1 MPENPAEREPHEPP
15 RETLIASSSSSIA
28 KAIRGAKGRT
38 RKRVH
43 IPREPRIRQ
52 FGKANQYAALQAE
65 CRELEDEVERLR
77 AECRSMRGFRGGARE
92 MLYSIKKA
100 ILHPRRTLC
109 LLGEKMF
116 GPQPQMPHE
125 PFPPEWEP
133 LEAPPPVE
141 DDRLCVLVL
150 SHMFPHPEQP
160 ALGCFVL
167 EQVRA
172 LRERLHVDVRVLSGH
187 PFWMNLSRHPRTLWR
202 ANRNFWRFLG
212 QVSWRSLQGVPV
224 MFVPYRVVA
233 RPWLHGWS
241 YRQAM
246 CRVIDDVRRDF
257 PFQIVHAHTAYLDG
271 TAGLAIGRRFGVPL
285 VITEHTGPFSQILR
299 GRVMTRLTTE
309 ALNGADATVAVSGSL
324 KNEMAK
330 VMEPGRAA
338 MTAVIPNAVDLS
350 LFRPSD
356 AYAPNCRAPRLF
368 FVGGLVEVKNLPL
381 LFRAFATLI
390 RKFPQA
396 TLTLVGEAE
405 RPQDKEALIRT
416 ARDLGVSENVRFV
429 GLRRREEVAFLLRE
443 QCDVL
448 VLPSRTETFGCVLV
462 EALACGK
469 PVVATRC
476 GGPEDIITD
485 DSVGRLC
492 ANDDAE
498 DLARTLT
505 EVIEDL
511 ESFSSARI
519 REFAASRF
527 GAEAVARRIA
537 EVYGRLLE
545 RNG

>member
-1 MPENPAEREPHEPP
+1 MPENPPEREPHEPP
-15 RETLIASSSSSIA
+15 RETSARRDAAEDVSLAREDA
-28 KAIRGAKGRT
+28 GLALEAEH
-38 RKRVH
+38 RK
-43 IPREPRIRQ
+43 
-52 FGKANQYAALQAE
+52 LQ
-65 CRELEDEVERLR
+65 DEVERLR

-92 MLYSIKKA
+92 LLFSCRKA
-100 ILHPRRTLC
+100 VLHPRRTFYPLKKK
-109 LLGEKMF
+109 LLGF
-116 GPQPQMPHE
+116 RPDMPNR
-125 PFPPEWEP
+125 PFPPEWEL

-141 DDRLCVLVL
+141 DDRPCVLVL
-150 SHMFPHPEQP
+150 SHLFPHPEQP
-160 ALGCFVL
+160 ALGSFVL
-167 EQVRA
+167 EQARA
-172 LRERLHVDVRVLSGH
+172 LRERLHVDARVLSGR
-187 PFWMNLSRHPRTLWR
+187 PFWINVSRHPRTLWH

-212 QVSWRSLQGVPV
+212 QVSWRELRGVPV

-309 ALNGADATVAVSGSL
+309 ALNAADATVAVSGSL
-324 KNEMAK
+324 KREMAK

-350 LFRPSD
+350 LFRLPD
-356 AYAPNCRAPRLF
+356 VYAPNGRAPRLF

-390 RKFPQA
+390 QKFPQA

-405 RPQDKEALIRT
+405 RPQDKETLVQT
-416 ARDLGVSENVRFV
+416 ARDLGVSENVRFL
-429 GLRRREEVAFLLRE
+429 GPKRREKVASLLRE

-448 VLPSRTETFGCVLV
+448 ALPSRTETFGCVLI

-492 ANDDAE
+492 GNDDAD
-498 DLARTLT
+498 DLARALA

-511 ESFSSARI
+511 GSFSRAGI
-519 REFAASRF
+519 HEFAASRF

-545 RNG
+545 KNG